1 MGYIQAKT
9 FRILAMTHRLRR
21 CHISV
26 PGSNEKMLLKST
38 QLEVDVVMIDL
49 EDAVAPSEKANARNL
64 VAHLLKQETWR
75 APTVSVRIN
84 ALSSEHCYQD
94 ILHLM
99 DHDGAPSARPQTLI
113 LPKTQRSSDLLF
125 VDQLLTQIEARR
137 GLDHTTGLEAL
148 VEDATGMLNVSDIAT
163 ACERLETLIFGMG
176 DFAASQ
182 RIDTLNIGDQGGYA
196 GDLWHYPRYQLIMA
210 ARAHGLEP
218 VDGPYAMFK
227 DATGLALD
235 CSTAKHLGMT
245 GKWAIHPDQIM
256 PITNCFTPSLE
267 AIAQARAQHVAYE
280 AALEQGLGA
289 VSVDGVMV
297 DQASIKLTAPLL
309 AQAALLGL

>member
-1 MGYIQAKT
+1 
-9 FRILAMTHRLRR
+9 MTHRLRR

-99 DHDGAPSARPQTLI
+99 DHDGAPSTRPQTLI

-235 CSTAKHLGMT
+235 CSAAKLLGMT

-256 PITNCFTPSLE
+256 PITTCFTPSLE

>member
-1 MGYIQAKT
+1 
-9 FRILAMTHRLRR
+9 
-21 CHISV
+21 
-26 PGSNEKMLLKST
+26 
-38 QLEVDVVMIDL
+38 MIDL

-235 CSTAKHLGMT
+235 CSAAKLLGMT
-245 GKWAIHPDQIM
+245 GKM
-256 PITNCFTPSLE
+256 GNPSRSNYAHYHLFY
-267 AIAQARAQHVAYE
+267 AQFRSDRTSSSATRCLRGRVRTRSWR
-280 AALEQGLGA
+280 G
-289 VSVDGVMV
+289 
-297 DQASIKLTAPLL
+297 
-309 AQAALLGL
+309 

>member
-1 MGYIQAKT
+1 
-9 FRILAMTHRLRR
+9 MTHRLRR

-235 CSTAKHLGMT
+235 CSAAKLLGMT

-256 PITNCFTPSLE
+256 PITTCFTPSLE

>member
-1 MGYIQAKT
+1 
-9 FRILAMTHRLRR
+9 MTHRLRR

-38 QLEVDVVMIDL
+38 KLDVDVVIIDL
-49 EDAVAPSEKANARNL
+49 EDAVAPLEKENARNL
-64 VAHLLKQETWR
+64 VAQLLKEETWR

-99 DHDGAPSARPQTLI
+99 DHDGAPSTRPQTLI

-125 VDQLLTQIEARR
+125 VDQLLVQIEARR
-137 GLDHTTGLEAL
+137 GLDRATGLEAL
-148 VEDATGMLNVSDIAT
+148 VEDATGMLNVGDIAA

-218 VDGPYAMFK
+218 IDGPYANFK
-227 DATGLALD
+227 DGIGHAAD
-235 CSTAKHLGMT
+235 CTAAKCLGMT
-245 GKWAIHPDQIM
+245 GKWAIHPDQIA
-256 PITNCFTPSLE
+256 PITTCFSPSLE
-267 AIAQARAQHVAYE
+267 AVAQARAQHAAYE
-280 AALEQGLGA
+280 AALAQGLGA

-297 DQASIKLTAPLL
+297 DQASIKLAAPLL

>member
-1 MGYIQAKT
+1 
-9 FRILAMTHRLRR
+9 MTHRLRR

-38 QLEVDVVMIDL
+38 KLDVDVVIIDL
-49 EDAVAPSEKANARNL
+49 EDAVAPSEKENARNL
-64 VAHLLKQETWR
+64 VTELLQRETWR

-99 DHDGAPSARPQTLI
+99 DHNGAAGSRPQTLI

-125 VDQLLTQIEARR
+125 VDQLLLQIEARR
-137 GLDHTTGLEAL
+137 GLNQATGLEAL
-148 VEDATGMLNVSDIAT
+148 VEDATGMLNVADIAT

-182 RIDTLNIGDQGGYA
+182 RINTLNIGDQGGYI
-196 GDLWHYPRYQLIMA
+196 GDLWHYPRYRLIMA

-218 VDGPYAMFK
+218 VDGPYANFK
-227 DATGLALD
+227 DATGHAAD
-235 CSTAKHLGMT
+235 CTAAKYLGMT
-245 GKWAIHPDQIM
+245 GKWAIHPDQIA
-256 PITNCFTPSLE
+256 PITTCFSPSLE
-267 AIAQARAQHVAYE
+267 AVAEARAQHAAYQ
-280 AALEQGLGA
+280 AALAQGLGA

-297 DQASIKLTAPLL
+297 DQASIKLAAPLL

>member
-1 MGYIQAKT
+1 
-9 FRILAMTHRLRR
+9 MTHRLRR

-235 CSTAKHLGMT
+235 CSAAKLLGMT
-245 GKWAIHPDQIM
+245 GKWAIHPDQIT
-256 PITNCFTPSLE
+256 PITTCFTPSLE